1 MHETETSDKYF
12 PKFIVGDDILNA
24 HGTNSSNNESKLV
37 QNKFRDKD
45 FIEYILLKCSDFTT
59 FRESCYFKCKI
70 NIPL

>member
-12 PKFIVGDDILNA
+12 PKCIVGDDILNA

-45 FIEYILLKCSDFTT
+45 FIEYILLKNAVISL
-59 FRESCYFKCKI
+59 RLESLATSNAK
-70 NIPL
+70 

>member
-37 QNKFRDKD
+37 QNKFRDLN
-45 FIEYILLKCSDFTT
+45 IEYILLKNAVISL
-59 FRESCYFKCKI
+59 RLESLATSNAK
-70 NIPL
+70 